1 MVCDSLSD
9 QELVKAYMGGSEHAL
24 AVLIERHQERVFGY
38 LYNKVRNREVAED
51 LFQEVFIKLV
61 NKLKKGVYIEE
72 GKFASWL
79 MRVSHNLTIDY
90 FRKSAKNKT
99 TSGGADFDIFDVI
112 ADEEINHED
121 IMLHNLNCKRVAKL
135 VEQLPEN
142 QREVVKMR
150 MYYDMSFKEIA
161 AETGVSINTSLGRMR
176 YALMNLR
183 KMIEKTPITLG

>member
-1 MVCDSLSD
+1 MVSDSLSD
-9 QELVKAYMGGSEHAL
+9 QELVKSYMDGNENSL
-24 AVLIERHQERVFGY
+24 AILIERHQERVFGY
-38 LYNKVRNREVAED
+38 LYNKVRHREVAED

-99 TSGGADFDIFDVI
+99 TSGGVDFDIFDVI
-112 ADEEINHED
+112 ADEEINPEEL
-121 IMLHNLNCKRVAKL
+121 MLHNLNCKRVADL
-135 VEQLPEN
+135 VKRLPDN
-142 QREVVKMR
+142 QRDVVKMR

-176 YALMNLR
+176 YALLNLR
-183 KMIEKTPITLG
+183 KMIEATPITLE

>member
-1 MVCDSLSD
+1 MVCNSFSD
-9 QELVKAYMGGSEHAL
+9 QELIKAYLDGNEAAL
-24 AVLIERHQERVFGY
+24 AILVERHQERVFGY

-72 GKFASWL
+72 GKFSSWL

-90 FRKSAKNKT
+90 FRKAAKNRT

-112 ADEEINHED
+112 ADEPINMEE
-121 IMLHNLNCKRVAKL
+121 MQLHKL
-135 VEQLPEN
+135 KCDNIAQLVDTLPEK
-142 QREVVKMR
+142 QKEVVKMR

-161 AETGVSINTSLGRMR
+161 EETGVSINTALGRMR
-176 YALMNLR
+176 YALLNLR
-183 KMIEKTPITLG
+183 KMVDEVPIYMQ

>member
-112 ADEEINHED
+112 ADEEINQED